1 MELRNGDVMTRP
13 RGYFGHGRDTFLL
26 DGKVPSGVNEGVPGA
41 SEAAQRFE
49 PGPPRSVRV
58 VLNAESMTVRTY
70 PLEQGHVTI
79 AEFHY

>member
-1 MELRNGDVMTRP
+1 
-13 RGYFGHGRDTFLL
+13 
-26 DGKVPSGVNEGVPGA
+26 VNEGVPGA

-49 PGPPRSVRV
+49 PGPSRAVRV